1 MFESQAEAE
10 ISNTTT
16 IQAWVEYSLPRGLAY
31 ARSLL
36 SDSHGAEDV
45 VHDCFCRLL
54 ARRDVYDLPKDGFKL
69 LLRSITNACID
80 VGRKDTP
87 VSNSLDQSGNDAA
100 GQEVLDNRFL
110 QPPRAAMYR
119 ELQAAI
125 GSALQRLPVQQR
137 AALELKSLGCSLSDI
152 AQSLGVTE
160 NNAGV
165 LVHRA
170 RTSLVKELE
179 PLLTEADGNDGRD
192 SSGQTPD
199 R

>member
-1 MFESQAEAE
+1 MSKTPAEAE
-10 ISNTTT
+10 KSSAAA
-16 IQAWVEYSLPRGLAY
+16 IQAWVEHSLPRGLAY

-36 SDSHGAEDV
+36 RDSHAAEDV

-54 ARRDVYDLPKDGFKL
+54 AKRDVYDLPKDGFKL

-80 VGRKDTP
+80 LGRKDTP
-87 VSNSLDQSGNDAA
+87 VSISLHLPEDHITGR
-100 GQEVLDNRFL
+100 EVSDDRFL

-125 GSALQRLPVQQR
+125 GSALQSLPVQQR

-170 RTSLVKELE
+170 RKYLEKELE
-179 PLLTEADGNDGRD
+179 PLLTEADDNDGQTIP
-192 SSGQTPD
+192 GQATD

>member
-1 MFESQAEAE
+1 MSESQAEAE
-10 ISNTTT
+10 RSSTTA
-16 IQAWVEYSLPRGLAY
+16 IHAWVKCYLPRGLAY

-36 SDSHGAEDV
+36 RDSHAAEDV

-54 ARRDVYDLPKDGFKL
+54 AKRDVYDLPKDGFKL

-87 VSNSLDQSGNDAA
+87 VSNSLDLPEDHIASR
-100 GQEVLDNRFL
+100 EVPDGRFL

-125 GSALQRLPVQQR
+125 GSALQKLPVQQR

-152 AQSLGVTE
+152 ANSLDVTE

-170 RTSLVKELE
+170 RQYLQKELK
-179 PLLTEADGNDGRD
+179 PLLTEAGGKDGNKT
-192 SSGQTPD
+192 S
-199 R
+199 

>member
-1 MFESQAEAE
+1 MSKTPAEAE
-10 ISNTTT
+10 KSSAAA

-31 ARSLL
+31 AKSLL
-36 SDSHGAEDV
+36 RDGQAAEDV

-54 ARRDVYDLPKDGFKL
+54 AKRDDYDLPEDGFKL

-80 VGRKDTP
+80 LGRRSTP
-87 VSNSLDQSGNDAA
+87 VSNSLDSPEGHIASR
-100 GQEVLDNRFL
+100 EVPDDRFL

-119 ELQAAI
+119 ELQAAV

-152 AQSLGVTE
+152 AESLGVTE

-170 RTSLVKELE
+170 RQCLANDLE
-179 PLLTEADGNDGRD
+179 PLLTEAGVKNGQRT
-192 SSGQTPD
+192 SGQTPD

>member
-1 MFESQAEAE
+1 M
-10 ISNTTT
+10 
-16 IQAWVEYSLPRGLAY
+16 
-31 ARSLL
+31 
-36 SDSHGAEDV
+36 
-45 VHDCFCRLL
+45 HDCFCRLL
-54 ARRDVYDLPKDGFKL
+54 AKRDDYDLPEDGFKL

-80 VGRKDTP
+80 LGRRGTP
-87 VSNSLDQSGNDAA
+87 VSNSLDSPEDHIANR
-100 GQEVLDNRFL
+100 EVPDDRFL

-119 ELQAAI
+119 ELQAAV

-152 AQSLGVTE
+152 AESLGVTE

-170 RTSLVKELE
+170 RQCLAKDLE
-179 PLLTEADGNDGRD
+179 PLLTEADVKNGQRT
-192 SSGQTPD
+192 SGQTPD

>member
-1 MFESQAEAE
+1 M
-10 ISNTTT
+10 
-16 IQAWVEYSLPRGLAY
+16 EYSLPRGLAY

-36 SDSHGAEDV
+36 PDRHVAEDV

-54 ARRDVYDLPKDGFKL
+54 AKRDVYDLPKDGFKL

-80 VGRKDTP
+80 LGRKDAP
-87 VSNSLDQSGNDAA
+87 VSNSLDQPKNYAA
-100 GQEVLDNRFL
+100 SQEVPDDRFL

-119 ELQAAI
+119 ELQAAV

-152 AQSLGVTE
+152 AESLGVTE
-160 NNAGV
+160 SNAGV

-170 RTSLVKELE
+170 RHCLARDLE
-179 PLLTEADGNDGRD
+179 PLLTEAGVKNGQQT
-192 SSGQTPD
+192 SGQAPD

>member
-1 MFESQAEAE
+1 MSESQAKAE
-10 ISNTTT
+10 RSSAT
-16 IQAWVEYSLPRGLAY
+16 IQAWVESDLPRGLAY

-36 SDSHGAEDV
+36 RDRHAAEDV

-54 ARRDVYDLPKDGFKL
+54 AKRDVYDLPKDGFKL

-80 VGRKDTP
+80 LGRRGTP
-87 VSNSLDQSGNDAA
+87 LSNSLDLPEDHVA
-100 GQEVLDNRFL
+100 GREVWDDRFL
-110 QPPRAAMYR
+110 QPPHAAMYH

-125 GSALQRLPVQQR
+125 GSALQSLPVQQR
-137 AALELKSLGCSLSDI
+137 AALELKSLGCSLLDI

-170 RTSLVKELE
+170 RKYLEKELE
-179 PLLTEADGNDGRD
+179 PLLTEAGGNN
-192 SSGQTPD
+192 GQTIPGQAPH

>member
-1 MFESQAEAE
+1 MSKTPAEAE
-10 ISNTTT
+10 KSNAAA

-31 ARSLL
+31 AKSLL
-36 SDSHGAEDV
+36 RDGHAAEDV

-54 ARRDVYDLPKDGFKL
+54 AKRDDYDLPEDGFKL

-80 VGRKDTP
+80 LGRRGTP
-87 VSNSLDQSGNDAA
+87 VSNSLDSPEDHVASR
-100 GQEVLDNRFL
+100 EVPDDRFL

-119 ELQAAI
+119 ELQAAV

-152 AQSLGVTE
+152 AESLGVTE

-170 RTSLVKELE
+170 RQCLAKDLE
-179 PLLTEADGNDGRD
+179 PLLTEAGVKNGQRT
-192 SSGQTPD
+192 SGQTPD

>member
-1 MFESQAEAE
+1 MSESQAEAE
-10 ISNTTT
+10 RSSTAT
-16 IQAWVEYSLPRGLAY
+16 IQAWVEHCLPRGLAY

-36 SDSHGAEDV
+36 RDSHVAEDV
-45 VHDCFCRLL
+45 VNDCFCRLL
-54 ARRDVYDLPKDGFKL
+54 AKRDVYDLPKDGFKL

-80 VGRKDTP
+80 LGRKDAP
-87 VSNSLDQSGNDAA
+87 VSNSLDQPETYVA
-100 GQEVLDNRFL
+100 GQEVPDDRFL

-125 GSALQRLPVQQR
+125 GSALQRLPVHQR
-137 AALELKSLGCSLSDI
+137 AALELKSLGCSLLDI

-170 RTSLVKELE
+170 RQCLANDLE
-179 PLLTEADGNDGRD
+179 PLLTEAGVKNGQRT
-192 SSGQTPD
+192 SGQTPD

>member
-1 MFESQAEAE
+1 MSESQAEAE
-10 ISNTTT
+10 RSSTAT
-16 IQAWVEYSLPRGLAY
+16 IQAWVEHYLPRGLAY

-36 SDSHGAEDV
+36 RDSHAAEDV

-54 ARRDVYDLPKDGFKL
+54 AKRDVYDLPKDGFKL

-80 VGRKDTP
+80 LGRKDTP
-87 VSNSLDQSGNDAA
+87 VSNSLDLLEDHIA
-100 GQEVLDNRFL
+100 GREVSDDRFL
-110 QPPRAAMYR
+110 QPPHAAMYR

-125 GSALQRLPVQQR
+125 GSALQRLTVHQR

-152 AQSLGVTE
+152 AVSLDVTE
-160 NNAGV
+160 SNAGV

-170 RTSLVKELE
+170 RQCLAKDLE
-179 PLLTEADGNDGRD
+179 PLLTEAGLTNGQQT
-192 SSGQTPD
+192 SGQTPD

>member
-1 MFESQAEAE
+1 MFKSQAEAE
-10 ISNTTT
+10 RSSTAT
-16 IQAWVEYSLPRGLAY
+16 IQVWVEHYLPRGLAY

-36 SDSHGAEDV
+36 RDSHAAEDV

-54 ARRDVYDLPKDGFKL
+54 AKRDVYDLPKDGFKL

-80 VGRKDTP
+80 LGRKDTP
-87 VSNSLDQSGNDAA
+87 VSNSLHLPEDHIA
-100 GQEVLDNRFL
+100 GREVSDNRVL
-110 QPPRAAMYR
+110 QPPHAAMYR

-125 GSALQRLPVQQR
+125 GSALQRLPVRQR

-170 RTSLVKELE
+170 RKYLEKELE
-179 PLLTEADGNDGRD
+179 PLLTEAGANDGKTTP
-192 SSGQTPD
+192 GQAPD

>member
-1 MFESQAEAE
+1 MSESQAEAE
-10 ISNTTT
+10 RSSTAT
-16 IQAWVEYSLPRGLAY
+16 IQACVEHYLPRGLAY
-31 ARSLL
+31 AKSLL
-36 SDSHGAEDV
+36 RDSHAAEDV

-54 ARRDVYDLPKDGFKL
+54 VKRDVYDLPKDGFKL

-80 VGRKDTP
+80 LGRKDTP
-87 VSNSLDQSGNDAA
+87 VSNFLDLPEDHIA
-100 GQEVLDNRFL
+100 GRRVPDDRFL

-119 ELQAAI
+119 ELQTAI
-125 GSALQRLPVQQR
+125 GLALQRLPVQQR

-170 RTSLVKELE
+170 RKSLEKELE
-179 PLLTEADGNDGRD
+179 PLLTEAGGNDGQKI
-192 SSGQTPD
+192 SGQAPD

>member
-1 MFESQAEAE
+1 MSESQAEAE
-10 ISNTTT
+10 RSSTAA
-16 IQAWVEYSLPRGLAY
+16 IQAWVEHYLPRGLAY

-36 SDSHGAEDV
+36 RDSHAAEDV

-54 ARRDVYDLPKDGFKL
+54 AKRDVYDLPKDGFKL

-80 VGRKDTP
+80 LGRKDTP
-87 VSNSLDQSGNDAA
+87 VSNSLDLSEDHIA
-100 GQEVLDNRFL
+100 GREVPDDRFL

-125 GSALQRLPVQQR
+125 GSALQRLPVRQR

-170 RTSLVKELE
+170 RKYLEKELE
-179 PLLTEADGNDGRD
+179 PLLTEAGGNDGQTIP
-192 SSGQTPD
+192 GQAPD

>member
-1 MFESQAEAE
+1 MSQSQAEAE
-10 ISNTTT
+10 RPSAAT
-16 IQAWVEYSLPRGLAY
+16 IQAWVEYCLPRGLAY

-36 SDSHGAEDV
+36 RDRHAAEDV

-54 ARRDVYDLPKDGFKL
+54 AKCDVYDLPKDGFKL
-69 LLRSITNACID
+69 LLRAITNACID
-80 VGRKDTP
+80 LGRKDTP
-87 VSNSLDQSGNDAA
+87 VSNFLDLPEDHIA
-100 GQEVLDNRFL
+100 GRRVPDDRFL

-119 ELQAAI
+119 ELQTAI
-125 GSALQRLPVQQR
+125 GLALQRLPVQQR

-152 AQSLGVTE
+152 AKSLGVTE

-170 RTSLVKELE
+170 RRRMEKDLE
-179 PLLTEADGNDGRD
+179 PLLTEEGGNNEQGI
-192 SSGQTPD
+192 SGKTPD

>member
-1 MFESQAEAE
+1 MSKSQAEVDGSSDAA
-10 ISNTTT
+10 

-36 SDSHGAEDV
+36 SDSHAAEDV

-54 ARRDVYDLPKDGFKL
+54 AKHDNYDLPRDGFKL

-80 VGRKDTP
+80 LGRKDTP
-87 VSNSLDQSGNDAA
+87 VSNSLDLPEGHIA
-100 GQEVLDNRFL
+100 GQKVLDDRFL

-125 GSALQRLPVQQR
+125 GSALQTLPVQQR
-137 AALELKSLGCSLSDI
+137 AALELKSLGYSLAEI
-152 AQSLGVTE
+152 AESLGVTE
-160 NNAGV
+160 NHAGV

-170 RTSLVKELE
+170 RQCLAKELE
-179 PLLTEADGNDGRD
+179 PLLTEAGSNDGQNI
-192 SSGQTPD
+192 SGQAPD